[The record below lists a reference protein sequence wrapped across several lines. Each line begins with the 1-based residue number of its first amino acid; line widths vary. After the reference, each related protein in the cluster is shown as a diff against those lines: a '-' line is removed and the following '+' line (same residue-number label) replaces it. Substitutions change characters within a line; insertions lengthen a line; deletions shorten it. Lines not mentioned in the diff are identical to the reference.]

1 MNDNN
6 KISKNQN
13 PENLEYILKLFNSK
27 NFPKAKEEIKTQIKT
42 SPNTYIFFNILG
54 AIFAEEDQFDIAVD
68 NYKKSIKINPRYAQA
83 YNNLGIAF
91 HKLNKTD
98 AAIESYKKQ

>member
-27 NFPKAKEEIKTQIKT
+27 NFPKAKEEIKIQGGSNRVPT
-42 SPNTYIFFNILG
+42 FFSLYHGGYRI
-54 AIFAEEDQFDIAVD
+54 
-68 NYKKSIKINPRYAQA
+68 
-83 YNNLGIAF
+83 
-91 HKLNKTD
+91 
-98 AAIESYKKQ
+98 